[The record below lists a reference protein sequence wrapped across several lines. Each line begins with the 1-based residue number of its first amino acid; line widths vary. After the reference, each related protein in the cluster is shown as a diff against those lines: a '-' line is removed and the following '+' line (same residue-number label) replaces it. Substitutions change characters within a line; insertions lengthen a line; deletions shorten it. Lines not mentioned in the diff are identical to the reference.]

1 MKLINFN
8 QNRVK
13 SIIEWRTIFKE
24 SNPDYP
30 LTITSLSI
38 EACLVSDLDIPSGSG
53 GINREQYTY
62 DRLRHQPIISELL
75 HNITIPQ
82 LKRFAEACNSRNS
95 AEGFR
100 MFKVDG
106 EYCFWGL
113 RVGPVVK
120 TPAVSEM
127 RQILMDNPKTAQAV
141 KEHRVTAAMIRAVT
155 YDLLREEIA
164 RCCGISKE
172 EAGLA
177 IGNQLDCAPH
187 EDISGYIFM
196 VPNWAHKWFRHDG
209 YVSQM
214 LREI

>member
-1 MKLINFN
+1 MSE
-8 QNRVK
+8 
-13 SIIEWRTIFKE
+13 SIKE
-24 SNPDYP
+24 VFGGCNPDYP
-30 LTITSLSI
+30 LIIANLNV
-38 EACLVSDLDIPSGSG
+38 EACIVSDSDIPSGSG
-53 GINREQYTY
+53 GINGERYTY
-62 DRLRHQPIISELL
+62 GQLCHHPIIPELL
-75 HNITIPQ
+75 RKMDNIR
-82 LKRFAEACNSRNS
+82 LKQYAELCNGRN
-95 AEGFR
+95 AVKGFR
-100 MFKVDG
+100 MFKVEG

-120 TPAVSEM
+120 TPSVSEM
-127 RQILMDNPKTAQAV
+127 KQILLRNPQTAQAV

-155 YDLLREEIA
+155 YDLLREEVG

-172 EAGLA
+172 AAGLA

-214 LREI
+214 LKELSMKF

>member
-1 MKLINFN
+1 MSELSLDRFGVDWN
-8 QNRVK
+8 
-13 SIIEWRTIFKE
+13 IFKTIY
-24 SNPDYP
+24 PDYP
-30 LTITSLSI
+30 HIAASLTI
-38 EACLVSDLDIPSGSG
+38 EACSVSDADIPSGNG
-53 GINREQYTY
+53 GINKERYTY
-62 DRLRHQPIISELL
+62 GQLRYQPIIHELMR
-75 HNITIPQ
+75 NMNNPQ
-82 LKRFAEACNSRNS
+82 LKRYAEMCNSRNS

-100 MFKVDG
+100 MFKVGG